1 MAQVRWSKQ
10 ALEDLAAI
18 GEFIARDSSSM
29 AQSFVDRIFAAVER
43 LEAFPNSGRV
53 VPELKQNSIREII
66 FSSYRIVYSVDVDV
80 VNILTV
86 FHAAKLLRR
95 SDL

>member
-1 MAQVRWSKQ
+1 MVQVRWSKQ

-18 GEFIARDSSSM
+18 GDFIARDSPSM
-29 AQSFVDRIFAAVER
+29 AQVFVDKVFAAVER
-43 LEAFPNSGRV
+43 LESFPNSGRG
-53 VPELKQNSIREII
+53 VPELQQDNIRELI
-66 FSSYRIVYSVDVDV
+66 FSSYRIVYSVDAEV

>member
-1 MAQVRWSKQ
+1 MVQVRWSQQ
-10 ALEDLAAI
+10 ALADLVAI
-18 GEFIARDSSSM
+18 GDFIARDSPSM
-29 AQSFVDRIFAAVER
+29 AQVFVDRVFAAVER
-43 LEAFPNSGRV
+43 LESFPNSGRV
-53 VPELKQNSIREII
+53 VPELNQGNIREII
-66 FSSYRIVYSVDVDV
+66 FSSYRVVYSVDAEI